1 MAVYRPTR
9 DLPDPLPAPTPPD
22 ERWFVTADSETA
34 AGQRLQL
41 WWLPAASAGGPAA
54 LYLHGS
60 FRNLYRNQPK
70 MQALREAGLS
80 VLAVEY
86 RGWGESSPAVPDEAG
101 LLADARRAWREL
113 TRRQPDPKRRLIFG
127 HSLGGAV
134 AVALATVLP
143 RGECAGL
150 ILEST
155 FSSLPDLAG
164 HQARPAAWLARAAG
178 FGFDSGKRLGTLS
191 MPLLMLHGEA
201 DRTVP
206 IALGRRLFDAA
217 PPNSRF
223 VAFAGGNHSDL
234 HAQAADAYRAALQA
248 FTASLPR

>member
-1 MAVYRPTR
+1 MAVYRPSR
-9 DLPDPLPAPTPPD
+9 ALPDPLPTPAAPD
-22 ERWFVTADSETA
+22 ERWFVTSDDARS

-41 WWLPAASAGGPAA
+41 WWMPAARTDAPTV

-86 RGWGESSPAVPDEAG
+86 RGWGESSPAVPDEAS
-101 LLADARRAWREL
+101 LLADAHRAWREL
-113 TRRQPDPKRRLIFG
+113 VRRQPDPSQRLIFG

-134 AVALATVLP
+134 AVALAAALP
-143 RGECAGL
+143 KGECAGL

-164 HQARPAAWLARAAG
+164 QQARPAAWLARIAG
-178 FGFDSGKRLGTLS
+178 FGFDSRERLATLRL
-191 MPLLMLHGEA
+191 PLLMLHGEA

-206 IALGRRLFDAA
+206 IGLGRRLFEAA
-217 PPNSRF
+217 PPGARF
-223 VAFAGGNHSDL
+223 IAIAQGNHSDL
-234 HAQAADAYRAALQA
+234 HAQAADAYRAALQS